1 MHRFYSEKIMNG
13 ERNLLCTYERFL
25 VQASIFTGTSVV
37 DTINLGL
44 GKILY

>member
-1 MHRFYSEKIMNG
+1 
-13 ERNLLCTYERFL
+13 L
-25 VQASIFTGTSVV
+25 QASLFTGTSVV

>member
-1 MHRFYSEKIMNG
+1 LTV
-13 ERNLLCTYERFL
+13 LLL
-25 VQASIFTGTSVV
+25 QASLFTGTSVV